1 MPPIDSRAEEA
12 AETLRAL
19 RVSGEDDPF
28 AGLGVRLRTRL
39 YLGETEGE
47 LDDGPEF
54 LLLAEALA
62 ALTAEAEAA
71 THLKN

>member
-39 YLGETEGE
+39 DLGETEE
-47 LDDGPEF
+47 PDDGPEF

-71 THLKN
+71 THLKY